1 MLQCSITADGV
12 FKVFVGFDECGTARI
27 WTQEQVDCLV
37 FLSKMLSTFLL
48 KKRAEDRV
56 RESMLNLERVLNNQ
70 NSWIYVIDGDTY
82 ELRYINEKTHRLAPE
97 SRLGICCYD
106 AFFHR
111 DKPCERCPV
120 RECAG
125 KGSSAME
132 IYNPVLK
139 VWTLADSSRIR
150 WGDRD
155 AFLLACHDISPY
167 KEGEAAEG
175 VTLLNLED
183 R

>member
-1 MLQCSITADGV
+1 MGGDYRDNFNEEGVFYCLDITELTPELQCLLADQGIASVLQCSITADGV
-12 FKVFVGFDECGTARI
+12 FKGFVGFDECGTARI

-111 DKPCERCPV
+111 DKPC
-120 RECAG
+120 
-125 KGSSAME
+125 
-132 IYNPVLK
+132 
-139 VWTLADSSRIR
+139 
-150 WGDRD
+150 
-155 AFLLACHDISPY
+155 
-167 KEGEAAEG
+167 
-175 VTLLNLED
+175 
-183 R
+183 

>member
-1 MLQCSITADGV
+1 M
-12 FKVFVGFDECGTARI
+12 
-27 WTQEQVDCLV
+27 

-56 RESMLNLERVLNNQ
+56 RESMLNLECVLNNQ

-120 RECAG
+120 RECVG

-150 WGDRD
+150 WGTGMCFFWP
-155 AFLLACHDISPY
+155 AMISHRIRRGRRR
-167 KEGEAAEG
+167 KGLRFS
-175 VTLLNLED
+175 TWMTD
-183 R
+183 K